1 MADRAFPKRRPNGTV
16 LPGTALNP
24 SGRPRIVQEIQEL
37 ARSAA
42 PAAFA
47 RVVALV
53 NSDDERIALAA
64 SQEILN
70 RAYGKPVMQV
80 NSDVR
85 RLDISSLWATT
96 MQAINERQRQAEAA
110 APAALSENKIVDLE
124 ATELEP
130 VQPIQD
136 VQTETDW

>member
-1 MADRAFPKRRPNGTV
+1 MADGALPRRRPDGTV
-16 LPGTALNP
+16 LPGSALNP

-96 MQAINERQRQAEAA
+96 MQAINKREAEAA
-110 APAALSENKIVDLE
+110 AVTASAPSLIE
-124 ATELEP
+124 ASAEP
-130 VQPIQD
+130 VNMED
-136 VQTETDW
+136 TEPVDW

>member
-1 MADRAFPKRRPNGTV
+1 MADSTPPKRRPNGTV
-16 LPGTALNP
+16 LPGSALNP

-47 RVVALV
+47 RVVALM

-80 NSDVR
+80 QSDVR
-85 RLDISSLWATT
+85 RLDMSAVWAST
-96 MQAINERQRQAEAA
+96 MR
-110 APAALSENKIVDLE
+110 ALSEAGAEPPTIDVTAAEPALE
-124 ATELEP
+124 Y
-130 VQPIQD
+130 
-136 VQTETDW
+136 VQTEPPPNDDPVEW